1 MNLIVCCAVYKGD
14 SVTERGLKNHVLSK
28 FHGTGK
34 KPLAIPISL
43 LPSFAAGETTAPS
56 VFAEGTNILIN
67 GRTISSTG
75 WFHVCCPYT
84 TSNWGK

>member
-1 MNLIVCCAVYKGD
+1 MLSTKVIQSLNV
-14 SVTERGLKNHVLSK
+14 VLEPCH
-28 FHGTGK
+28 FQIPGTGK

-56 VFAEGTNILIN
+56 VFAEGTNILN
-67 GRTISSTG
+67 QWSYLSSTG